1 MMRRVRPRRP
11 SGAMVVAM
19 IALIVAVGGTAFAGP
34 VAQLAKRVSGNKI
47 IKKRSLSGNRLRK
60 HTITGTEV
68 KLSKLGTVP
77 RANTANTADLAANA
91 NGLGGQPASAFF
103 PAGRVHASGLVKA
116 SKGQTVT
123 VLSAGPFTLTLKC
136 QDAGASGTKATLTAT
151 STEANSELDGFPL
164 GTSRDIDTSM
174 GTTPNGS
181 TGAARSLLA
190 PSGAYFRGVSDD
202 GVNAFGADCF
212 AGVTGISS

>member
-1 MMRRVRPRRP
+1 
-11 SGAMVVAM
+11 MVVAI

-68 KLSKLGTVP
+68 KLTKLGTVP
-77 RANTANTADLAANA
+77 RAKTANTANLAANA
-91 NGLGGQPASAFF
+91 NALGGQPASAFF
-103 PAGRVHASGLVKA
+103 PAGRVRASGLVKA

-123 VLSAGPFTLTLKC
+123 VLTTGPFTLTLKC
-136 QDAGASGTKATLTAT
+136 EDAGASGAKATFTAT
-151 STEANSELDGFPL
+151 STEANSLLDNYPL
-164 GTSRDIDTSM
+164 GTSRAIDTAM

-181 TGAARSLLA
+181 TGAGRSLVA
-190 PSGAYFRGVSDD
+190 PSGANFHGVSAD
-202 GVNAFGADCF
+202 GVNALGADCF
-212 AGVTGISS
+212 ASITGISS